1 MVALKDLLIPD
12 NMEEHP
18 VTYQQIQLIRMSLEQ
33 LRSYFH
39 ADGQALPIQ
48 FIDNEALEG
57 AVSLACSLSLSRSR
71 SCSLTLSLS
80 LSLTCSSNSHVAA
93 AAVRPNHE
101 PADRVVQPAKGQE
114 RRGMARVLHGSLRV
128 QRHVGNS
135 LSG

>member
-57 AVSLACSLSLSRSR
+57 AVSLAWSRS
-71 SCSLTLSLS
+71 LALALSFLS
-80 LSLTCSSNSHVAA
+80 HTCSSNSYVTA

-101 PADRVVQPAKGQE
+101 PADRAVQPAKGQE
-114 RRGMARVLHGSLRV
+114 RRGMARVLHGTLRV